1 LVTWP
6 TSTEIKKNPKNIIMV
21 YALIM
26 AGGIGSRFWPKSRI
40 AKPKQFLTF
49 FEEKSLLQTTID
61 RIRPIIPPERILVST
76 NADYVAL
83 VREQI
88 PDLPDENII
97 GEPVARNTAPCIGFA
112 AALLHYRDP
121 DATMIVL
128 PSDHYIR
135 NDAAFLQDLETSVR
149 LAEKDGKLVT
159 IGITPTRP
167 ETGYGYIQYNDEKQ
181 VLEGDDIAYPV
192 KTFAEKPD
200 VQTALKFLQSG
211 DFLWNSG
218 MFIWKTQAVLDEI
231 RQHLPVLHHQVDVF
245 TKDLAD
251 NDGQLRHDTLESVYT
266 ASFSV
271 SIDYGIMEKS
281 TNVIVV
287 PSHFD
292 WSDLGS
298 WMAIYELQNDDA
310 DQEGNYIDSGNALVV
325 KSQNCYVSSGSPKLI
340 TLVGLQGVGVVETDD
355 AMLICKLDNS
365 QHVKEV
371 YDQLKGKDFEKY
383 R

>member
-1 LVTWP
+1 
-6 TSTEIKKNPKNIIMV
+6 MV

-26 AGGIGSRFWPKSRI
+26 AGGIGSRFWPQSRI

-49 FEEKSLLQTTID
+49 FQEKSLLQTTID
-61 RIRPIIPPERILVST
+61 RIRPMIPPERILVST

-83 VREQI
+83 VKEQV
-88 PDLPDENII
+88 PDLPVENII

-112 AALLHYRDP
+112 AALLHHRDP
-121 DATMIVL
+121 KATMIVL

-135 NDAAFLQDLETSVR
+135 NDSAFLQDLETCVR
-149 LAEKDGKLVT
+149 LTEKDGKLVT

-181 VLEGDDIAYPV
+181 LIAGDDVAYPV

-218 MFIWKTQAVLDEI
+218 MFIWKARAVLNEI
-231 RQHLPVLHHQVDVF
+231 NRHLPVLYHQVEILSR
-245 TKDLAD
+245 DLAD
-251 NDGQLRHDTLESVYT
+251 NDGMIREDVLEAVYT
-266 ASFSV
+266 ACFSV

-281 TNVIVV
+281 ENVIVV

-298 WMAIYELQNDDA
+298 WMAIYERQSDEA
-310 DQEGNYIDSGNALVV
+310 DQEGNVIDSGNALMVR
-325 KSQNCYVSSGSPKLI
+325 SQNCYFASESTKPVA
-340 TLVGLQGVGVVETDD
+340 LVGLQGVGVVDTGD
-355 AMLICKLDNS
+355 AMLICKLDDS

-371 YDQLKGKDFEKY
+371 YDQLRGEFEKY

>member
-1 LVTWP
+1 
-6 TSTEIKKNPKNIIMV
+6 MV

-26 AGGIGSRFWPKSRI
+26 AGGIGSRFWPKSRVSQ
-40 AKPKQFLTF
+40 PKQFLGF
-49 FEEKSLLQTTID
+49 FEDKTLLQTTID
-61 RIRPIIPPERILVST
+61 RIRPIIPPERILIST
-76 NADYVAL
+76 NSDYVAL
-83 VREQI
+83 VKEQI

-97 GEPVARNTAPCIGFA
+97 GEPVARNTAPCIAFA
-112 AALLHYRDP
+112 SALLHYRDP

-135 NDAAFLQDLETSVR
+135 NDKAFRKDLQACVQ
-149 LAEKDGKLVT
+149 LAQQGGKLVT
-159 IGITPTRP
+159 IGIIPTRP
-167 ETGYGYIQYNDEKQ
+167 ETGYGYIQYDDEKQ
-181 VLEGDDIAYPV
+181 ISQKDDIAYPV

-218 MFIWKTQAVLDEI
+218 MFIWNTKEI
-231 RQHLPVLHHQVDVF
+231 LKEIKQHMPVLYHQIEIFAEDVE
-245 TKDLAD
+245 KH
-251 NDGQLRHDTLESVYT
+251 GGEVRREILESVYH
-266 ASFSV
+266 SCFSV

-281 TNVIVV
+281 NNVIVL

-298 WMAIYELQNDDA
+298 WMAIYELQSDEADD
-310 DQEGNYIDSGNALVV
+310 EGNILNSEQVITV
-325 KSQNCYVSSGSPKLI
+325 RSQNCYVASESSKLI
-340 TLVGLQGVGVVETDD
+340 TLVGLQGIGVIETED
-355 AMLICKLDNS
+355 ALLLCKLDNS

-371 YDQLKGKDFEKY
+371 YDQLRGEIYGKY